1 MEILLVPNEVLRLK
15 AQKLTKITKEDIN
28 IAHQMMNTMIKAP
41 GVGLAANQVGILKQ
55 IVTINF
61 EDKENNKKANYIL
74 FNPSII
80 EYSEEKTIMEEGCLS
95 LPEQYADVER
105 PKQIIIEYIDE
116 NEKLIKKEIDG
127 YEARILQHE
136 IDHLSGKLFVDYLSS
151 LKRNILIKKVKKLQN
166 TKKGRIP
173 SFVNA
178 ESQELSKKLYNKFIS
193 YLADKGLKVQSGEFG
208 SNMDVKL
215 VNNGPVTFVLD
226 SED

>member
-1 MEILLVPNEVLRLK
+1 MEILLAPHPLLRQKANKLK
-15 AQKLTKITKEDIN
+15 IIKEEDIK
-28 IAHQMMNTMIKAP
+28 IANQMMEIMDKAP

-61 EDKENNKKANYIL
+61 EDKESNKKNNYIL

-80 EYSEEKTIMEEGCLS
+80 KYSKETVIMEEGCLS

-105 PKQIIIEYIDE
+105 PKDIVVEYIDE
-116 NEKLIKKEIDG
+116 NKKTVKRAVEG

-166 TKKGRIP
+166 LKK
-173 SFVNA
+173 
-178 ESQELSKKLYNKFIS
+178 
-193 YLADKGLKVQSGEFG
+193 
-208 SNMDVKL
+208 
-215 VNNGPVTFVLD
+215 NN
-226 SED
+226 ER